1 MQNLIIDSR
10 IREIEYEYLKQYF
23 NVIKLPLSDEVYE
36 EISGHSDIFYC
47 RIDNKIIAAP
57 NAPIN
62 DSLSIAIGQKAV
74 GKTYPDDVLY
84 NACQIGN
91 KVVGS
96 KYTDE
101 SIKLDILV
109 KQGYVKCSVCVT
121 CSNSCITT
129 DKGIEKTLSENGIE
143 ALFIEEDDI
152 KLLKKDRTVSSMKGF
167 IGGATFVFDGKFV
180 LFGDIDN
187 LSNKAKVLEHLKRHK
202 LELVDFKGLDIY
214 DYGGGLII

>member
-101 SIKLDILV
+101 SIKPDILV

-121 CSNSCITT
+121 GFNSCITT
-129 DKGIEKTLSENGIE
+129 DKGIEKTLSEHGIE

-167 IGGATFVFDGKFV
+167 IGGAH
-180 LFGDIDN
+180 LF
-187 LSNKAKVLEHLKRHK
+187 LMVSLCCLEILT
-202 LELVDFKGLDIY
+202 IY
-214 DYGGGLII
+214 QTRQKC